1 MSKFSEKLKHL
12 IKTDTGKSTEEV
24 NTFSIET
31 SSVCKGRRRDIR
43 GWYVRPKC
51 WIRGAYWV
59 TSEWLAHERCLQLPH
74 CRVNHLCSKEPPGAR
89 CLRPLGAGS
98 YPAWRARRPA
108 LLPGGRGKEVGCQV
122 ISGPWVWFRGRQ
134 NCQSIKGETTTDPF
148 SSVC

>member
-1 MSKFSEKLKHL
+1 MFSEKLKLL

-31 SSVCKGRRRDIR
+31 SSVAKGRRRDLR
-43 GWYVRPKC
+43 GWYVRWKC

-59 TSEWLAHERCLQLPH
+59 TSEWFAHESCLQLPQLQH
-74 CRVNHLCSKEPPGAR
+74 KPPLLKGASR
-89 CLRPLGAGS
+89 CLVPPTPPYWQLPRVTCWG
-98 YPAWRARRPA
+98 PA
-108 LLPGGRGKEVGCQV
+108 LLPGGRGNEVGRQV

>member
-12 IKTDTGKSTEEV
+12 IKTDRGKSTEEV

-59 TSEWLAHERCLQLPH
+59 TSEWLAHERCLQLPQLQS
-74 CRVNHLCSKEPPGAR
+74 RPPLLKGASRCSVPPTSRCGQLPSPAAR
-89 CLRPLGAGS
+89 RTRERGGTPGHFWPLGLVSGATKLSVHKGGNNHWSFQLCVLIRVS
-98 YPAWRARRPA
+98 Y
-108 LLPGGRGKEVGCQV
+108 
-122 ISGPWVWFRGRQ
+122 
-134 NCQSIKGETTTDPF
+134 
-148 SSVC
+148 